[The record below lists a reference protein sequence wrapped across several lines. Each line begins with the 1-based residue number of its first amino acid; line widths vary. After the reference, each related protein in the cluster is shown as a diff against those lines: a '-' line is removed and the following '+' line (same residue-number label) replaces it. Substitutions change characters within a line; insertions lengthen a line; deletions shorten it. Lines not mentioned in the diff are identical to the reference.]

1 MFLWCTLK
9 MLKKSLL
16 QIYYYK
22 LLQNIINP
30 SDIELND
37 KISVLKLTLK
47 HGILIR
53 PNKTK
58 MISIVKDIYDQIAR
72 LYLLKKYN
80 ISKHRS
86 QAAPELFA
94 YSYLNLDLK
103 KSKLNRSKHKT

>member
-37 KISVLKLTLK
+37 KI
-47 HGILIR
+47 
-53 PNKTK
+53 
-58 MISIVKDIYDQIAR
+58 
-72 LYLLKKYN
+72 
-80 ISKHRS
+80 
-86 QAAPELFA
+86 
-94 YSYLNLDLK
+94 
-103 KSKLNRSKHKT
+103 